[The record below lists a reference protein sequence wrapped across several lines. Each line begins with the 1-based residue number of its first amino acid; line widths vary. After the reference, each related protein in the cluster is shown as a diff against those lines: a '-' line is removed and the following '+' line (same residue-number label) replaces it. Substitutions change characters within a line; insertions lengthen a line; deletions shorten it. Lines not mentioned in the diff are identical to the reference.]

1 MASGA
6 GGEDQ
11 GQGDHGG
18 LSASGPA
25 TPAPPPS
32 KGKHIVP
39 PTLGCKVLL
48 IRSGLKAAGRRAERA
63 GGSPAAERLGKAR
76 EKQPEGS
83 AGRAFTFPGFL
94 CFSPTALSNRQ
105 WLDFFM
111 PLRGW
116 AKTRRCGVWG
126 VSHVL
131 QTSGVQMQMCIVP
144 SVCLWLQPLV
154 GLAVRSSSSPAPSPG
169 SAGRSELRSAEPAG
183 SHQQGRR
190 PWALSHLEE
199 IPRQALRCRAQGRPS
214 PTPQL
219 RPKDRWRPLP
229 ASCFSSHLRVAH
241 SGQKQIPVLI

>member
-11 GQGDHGG
+11 GRGDHGG

-126 VSHVL
+126 GVSCSPNFRGADANVY
-131 QTSGVQMQMCIVP
+131 C
-144 SVCLWLQPLV
+144 PLSLP
-154 GLAVRSSSSPAPSPG
+154 LA
-169 SAGRSELRSAEPAG
+169 
-183 SHQQGRR
+183 
-190 PWALSHLEE
+190 
-199 IPRQALRCRAQGRPS
+199 
-214 PTPQL
+214 
-219 RPKDRWRPLP
+219 P
-229 ASCFSSHLRVAH
+229 ASGGAGCSEQLFPRSLPWVCRQV
-241 SGQKQIPVLI
+241 